1 MPVPGLPSPSSPFSD
16 PALVRGGHGTR
27 LLRRVLPAAG
37 FALAV
42 LAAAPSFA
50 APGRD
55 RDAGASGQACAP
67 GIALGNAGIAVGG
80 QYRLMGNGSNF
91 GFHDRR
97 IGEKQKGNRIGNQR
111 FRTWLNVHD
120 RTTCRYGAY
129 TQVEIG
135 HTALGAG
142 GEFPKT
148 VGSGDD
154 EVGIELRRGFLWF
167 KPNDRSLVRAGV
179 VGWED
184 RFGERPTFG
193 SPLWDINRPGTSQAP
208 LANSDWDF
216 SVGGLTLEATA
227 RETWH
232 YALGALALVRTRTAI
247 GDDVAAW
254 LLTADVDRSV
264 GSSLWGASVYY
275 LRDEAG
281 YSYGTF
287 GGPSAT
293 RSFRTPIR
301 RSSDLWIGG
310 RGHIEHTRGSTAL
323 FLILN
328 VGEVPEPAWTHTG
341 WAAKAATT
349 VDAGRGAVHLR
360 ALYSTGDDG
369 TDPARSGEFR
379 TIAQSVRDNRG
390 AQAYWSLL
398 GLTSPRGPSDVNDL
412 GIGLQNDGL
421 GLLTLQ
427 AGYEQPLAS
436 LWTGYLA
443 AGWLRS
449 DAPNPASGSTAI
461 GTELVAEVRRRM
473 GPLMALEFGGAL
485 LLTGDF
491 FRVDAATARP
501 ATLYE
506 VYSRWQ
512 LAF

>member
-1 MPVPGLPSPSSPFSD
+1 
-16 PALVRGGHGTR
+16 
-27 LLRRVLPAAG
+27 
-37 FALAV
+37 
-42 LAAAPSFA
+42 
-50 APGRD
+50 
-55 RDAGASGQACAP
+55 
-67 GIALGNAGIAVGG
+67 
-80 QYRLMGNGSNF
+80 
-91 GFHDRR
+91 
-97 IGEKQKGNRIGNQR
+97 
-111 FRTWLNVHD
+111 
-120 RTTCRYGAY
+120 
-129 TQVEIG
+129 
-135 HTALGAG
+135 
-142 GEFPKT
+142 
-148 VGSGDD
+148 
-154 EVGIELRRGFLWF
+154 
-167 KPNDRSLVRAGV
+167 
-179 VGWED
+179 
-184 RFGERPTFG
+184 
-193 SPLWDINRPGTSQAP
+193 
-208 LANSDWDF
+208 
-216 SVGGLTLEATA
+216 
-227 RETWH
+227 
-232 YALGALALVRTRTAI
+232 
-247 GDDVAAW
+247 
-254 LLTADVDRSV
+254 
-264 GSSLWGASVYY
+264 
-275 LRDEAG
+275 
-281 YSYGTF
+281 
-287 GGPSAT
+287 
-293 RSFRTPIR
+293 
-301 RSSDLWIGG
+301 
-310 RGHIEHTRGSTAL
+310 
-323 FLILN
+323 
-328 VGEVPEPAWTHTG
+328 
-341 WAAKAATT
+341 
-349 VDAGRGAVHLR
+349 VHLR